1 MATVTNVKIAYE
13 PGSGNTLY
21 AQWTWSKS
29 PKETK
34 DFKVEWWY
42 YAGEKKK
49 GTWMSGTVNTV
60 ESGKRKDTYSP
71 PSNAY
76 QVRVRI
82 KPEPTK
88 KQFTGTY
95 SSPVYKT
102 VDKAIPP
109 DPPPTPTVTIEND
122 IVKVYIGNLPERVD
136 KVEIQATKNDS
147 DMVIKHTKIAV
158 PTTKVNGEV
167 VSLGAVTYS
176 WDALDGANYR
186 VRAKSW
192 DGSLSSEWSDWSDNQ
207 MTRPGVP
214 SIKTI
219 RSTSSTSVY
228 LEWTSAVG
236 ADTYEI
242 QYTTDENDYLDS
254 SDKVQSVTGIENTFY
269 EKTGLEIGHSYFFRV
284 RATNSTDPGLWSAIK
299 SILLGKAPAAP
310 TTWSSTTTVVTGE
323 PLILYWVH
331 NSQDGSSQVKAE
343 LETTI
348 AGVKT
353 TQTIVNST
361 EEDKKD
367 KTSTYKIDTSS
378 YTEGTVIKWRVR
390 TCGVTGE
397 YGDWSVLRTVNVY
410 AKPTIE
416 MTVTKADGS
425 NVEVLDSF
433 PFTVNAV
440 AGPASQTPI
449 GYHLSVSSNAV
460 YETIDVLGNNKTV
473 NKNEVLYSKYFDIG
487 TDLTVEFTP
496 GNVDLENGQEY
507 TIECSV
513 TMNSGL
519 TASTTRTFTV
529 AWTDAQYEPDAVVVI
544 DEETYT
550 ANIRPF
556 CAIYPIIYYK
566 VKKVRR
572 LYLRTEEVIEAVEG
586 ELVDGITTTTNEPIY
601 SYTDA
606 DGVVQYYTMLESE
619 DGDLIEGVKLSVY
632 RREYDGS
639 FVELM
644 TGLENN
650 GTTWITDPHPALD
663 YARYRIVATTDS
675 TGAVSYYDIPGEEIH
690 GIEIVI
696 QWDEQW
702 ADFLTSEE
710 GSTEKPPWSGSLL
723 KLPYNIDV
731 SESND
736 IDVSTVEYIGREHPV
751 TYYGTQL
758 GTKATWNTDIPKYDK
773 ETIYAL
779 RRLSRWTGDVYVR
792 EPSGVGYYANIA
804 VSFSQKHKELVVPVT
819 LTITRVEGKDEV
831 KIEGGN

>member
-1 MATVTNVKIAYE
+1 MSTVTNVKIAYE
-13 PGSGNTLY
+13 PGSDNTLY
-21 AQWTWSKS
+21 AQWTWSKTG
-29 PKETK
+29 TK
-34 DFKVEWWY
+34 DFKVEWQY
-42 YAGEKKK
+42 YAGEKGK
-49 GTWMSGTVNTV
+49 GTWMPGTVNTV

-88 KQFTGTY
+88 TQFTGTY
-95 SSPVYKT
+95 SSWVYKT
-102 VDKAIPP
+102 VNLAIPP
-109 DPPPTPTVTIEND
+109 DPPSTPTVTIEND
-122 IVKVYIGNLPERVD
+122 IITVHISNIPSRVD
-136 KVEIQATKNDS
+136 KIELQAVRNDNT
-147 DMVIKHTKIAV
+147 MVIKQ
-158 PTTKVNGEV
+158 TKVSVAFN
-167 VSLGAVTYS
+167 SITYK
-176 WDALDGANYR
+176 WDALDGSNYR
-186 VRAKSW
+186 VRARAY
-192 DGSLSSEWSDWSDNQ
+192 DGSLFSEWSDYSDNQ
-207 MTRPGVP
+207 ITRPGVP
-214 SIKTI
+214 SITNI

-236 ADTYEI
+236 ADSYEI
-242 QYTTDENDYLDS
+242 QYATDENDYLDS

-269 EKTGLEIGHSYFFRV
+269 EKTGLEIGHLYFFRV

-361 EEDKKD
+361 EEDEKD
-367 KTSTYKIDTSS
+367 KTSTYEIDTSS

-449 GYHLSVSSNAV
+449 GYHLSVSSDSV
-460 YETIDVLGNNKTV
+460 YNTLDVLGNNKTV
-473 NKNEVLYSKYFDIG
+473 NKNESLYSKYFDIN
-487 TDLTVEFTP
+487 TDLTVEFNP
-496 GNVDLENGQEY
+496 GNIDLENGQSY

-519 TASTTRTFTV
+519 TASATRTFTV
-529 AWTDAQYEPDAVVVI
+529 AWTDVQHEPDAVVVI

-566 VKKVRR
+566 VEKVRR

-586 ELVDGITTTTNEPIY
+586 ELVDGIVTTTNEPIY

-619 DGDLIEGVKLSVY
+619 EGDLIEGVKLSVY

-702 ADFLTSEE
+702 TDFLTSEE

-736 IDVSTVEYIGREHPV
+736 IDVSAVEYIGREHPV

-819 LTITRVEGKDEV
+819 LSITRVEGKDEV
-831 KIEGGN
+831 KVEGGN

>member
-1 MATVTNVKIAYE
+1 MSTVTNVKIVYE
-13 PGSGNTLY
+13 PGSSNTLY
-21 AQWTWSKS
+21 AQWTWSKKNT
-29 PKETK
+29 KEFVVVW
-34 DFKVEWWY
+34 DY
-42 YAGEKKK
+42 YAGKPRK
-49 GTWMSGTVNTV
+49 GTWMSGTTNTV
-60 ESGKRKDTYSP
+60 KNDGTRKNTYTP

-76 QVRVRI
+76 QVRVKI
-82 KPEPTK
+82 KPVPNK
-88 KQFTGTY
+88 KEFTGTFCDW
-95 SSPVYKT
+95 VYKT
-102 VDKAIPP
+102 VDKVIPP

-136 KVEIQATKNDS
+136 RVEIQATKNDS
-147 DMVIKHTKIAV
+147 NMVIKQTKIAV

-176 WDALDGANYR
+176 WDAVDGANYR

-192 DGSLSSEWSDWSDNQ
+192 DGSISSEWSDWSDNQ
-207 MTRPGVP
+207 ITRPGVP
-214 SIKTI
+214 SITNI
-219 RSTSSTSVY
+219 RSTSYTSVY

-242 QYTTDENDYLDS
+242 QYATDENDYLDS

-269 EKTGLEIGHSYFFRV
+269 EKSGLEIGHLYFFRV

-361 EEDKKD
+361 EEAEKD
-367 KTSTYKIDTSS
+367 KISTYKIDTSS

-449 GYHLSVSSNAV
+449 GYHLSVSSDSV
-460 YETIDVLGNNKTV
+460 YNTLDILGNNKTV
-473 NKNEVLYSKYFDIG
+473 NKNESLYSKYFDIN
-487 TDLTVEFTP
+487 TDLTVEFNP
-496 GNVDLENGQEY
+496 GNIDLENGQSY

-519 TASTTRTFTV
+519 TASATRTFTV
-529 AWTDAQYEPDAVVVI
+529 AWTDVQHEPDAVVVI

-566 VKKVRR
+566 VEKVRR
-572 LYLRTEEVIEAVEG
+572 LYLRTEEVIGAVEG
-586 ELVDGITTTTNEPIY
+586 ELVDGIVTTTNEPIY
-601 SYTDA
+601 SYTDV
-606 DGVVQYYTMLESE
+606 DGVVKYYTMLESE

-702 ADFLTSEE
+702 TDFLTSEE

-804 VSFSQKHKELVVPVT
+804 VSFSQKHKETVVPVT
-819 LTITRVEGKDEV
+819 LSITRVEGKDEV
-831 KIEGGN
+831 KVEGGN